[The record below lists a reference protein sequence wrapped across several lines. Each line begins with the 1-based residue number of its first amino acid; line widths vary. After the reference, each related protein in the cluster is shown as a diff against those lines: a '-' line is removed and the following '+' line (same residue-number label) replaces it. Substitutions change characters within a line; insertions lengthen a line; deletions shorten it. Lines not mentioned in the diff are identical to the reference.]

1 MSRCLCWGTELLPPA
16 DSDSCCGA
24 AAEPELLPCLARCCG
39 AAAEVLPVCLFV
51 QAFPKN
57 FIKFFNSPSY
67 RIFRRMHKV
76 LNIDEN
82 KN

>member
-1 MSRCLCWGTELLPPA
+1 LQNF
-16 DSDSCCGA
+16 SDS
-24 AAEPELLPCLARCCG
+24 
-39 AAAEVLPVCLFV
+39 
-51 QAFPKN
+51 Q
-57 FIKFFNSPSY
+57 SY